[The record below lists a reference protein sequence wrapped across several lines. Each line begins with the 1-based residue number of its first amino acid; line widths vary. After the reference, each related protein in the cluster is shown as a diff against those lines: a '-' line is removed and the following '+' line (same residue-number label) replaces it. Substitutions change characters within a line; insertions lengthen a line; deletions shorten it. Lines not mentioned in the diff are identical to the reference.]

1 MPKKILIYGGSS
13 LISKELINIY
23 YKEGYNFIIFC
34 RKKELVLSH
43 LSDLQLDN
51 NRFKIFDTDLIDLQ
65 KNLEIVSKLEDNF
78 DGVIWIAGY
87 TGDPENEFNNIEL
100 ASNNIKINFLNP
112 VLIINQLLPKIIDNG
127 EGFLAVVCSVA
138 GLRGRAK
145 NIFYGSSKSG
155 LITFLSGLRQKFH
168 NKISILTIIPGYI
181 STNSFKENAPNFL
194 IASPKK
200 AASIIVKSIN
210 AKKEIIYIN
219 SFWRIIMFFVK
230 NIPEKIFKKLK
241 F

>member
-1 MPKKILIYGGSS
+1 M
-13 LISKELINIY
+13 
-23 YKEGYNFIIFC
+23 
-34 RKKELVLSH
+34 
-43 LSDLQLDN
+43 LSDLSNLKLDN
-51 NRFKIFDTDLIDLQ
+51 NKFEIFETDLIDLQ
-65 KNLEIVSKLEDNF
+65 KNLELISKLDDNI
-78 DGVIWIAGY
+78 DGVIWISGY
-87 TGDPENEFNNIEL
+87 TGDPKKEMNDIEL

-112 VLIINQLLPKIIDNG
+112 VLIINKLLPKIINNG
-127 EGFLAVVCSVA
+127 EGFLAVMCSVA

-168 NKISILTIIPGYI
+168 NKLNIVTIIPGYM
-181 STNSFKENAPNFL
+181 STNSFKESAPNFL
-194 IASPKK
+194 ITSPKK
-200 AASIIVKSIN
+200 AATIISKAIK

>member
-13 LISKELINIY
+13 LISKELISIY
-23 YKEGYNFIIFC
+23 SREDYNFIIFC
-34 RKKELVLSH
+34 RKKESVLSH
-43 LSDLQLDN
+43 LSNLKLDN
-51 NRFKIFDTDLIDLQ
+51 NRFEIFETDLIDLQ
-65 KNLEIVSKLEDNF
+65 KNLELISKLDDNI
-78 DGVIWIAGY
+78 DGVIWISGY
-87 TGDPENEFNNIEL
+87 TGDPVKEINDTEL
-100 ASNNIKINFLNP
+100 ALNNIKINFLNP
-112 VLIINQLLPKIIDNG
+112 VLIISKLLPKIINNG
-127 EGFLAVVCSVA
+127 EGFLAVMCSVA

-168 NKISILTIIPGYI
+168 NKLNIVTIIPGYM
-181 STNSFKENAPNFL
+181 STNSFKESAPNFL
-194 IASPKK
+194 ITSPKK
-200 AASIIVKSIN
+200 AATIISKAIKT
-210 AKKEIIYIN
+210 KKEIIYIN

>member
-13 LISKELINIY
+13 LISKELISIY
-23 YKEGYNFIIFC
+23 SREDYNFIIFC
-34 RKKELVLSH
+34 RKKESVLSH
-43 LSDLQLDN
+43 ISNLKLDN
-51 NRFKIFDTDLIDLQ
+51 NKFEIFETDLIDLQ
-65 KNLEIVSKLEDNF
+65 KNLELISKLDDNI
-78 DGVIWIAGY
+78 DGVIWISGY
-87 TGDPENEFNNIEL
+87 TGDPVKEINDVEL

-112 VLIINQLLPKIIDNG
+112 VLIINKLLPKIINNE
-127 EGFLAVVCSVA
+127 EGFLAVMCSVA

-168 NKISILTIIPGYI
+168 NKLNIVTIIPGYM
-181 STNSFKENAPNFL
+181 STSSFNESAPNFL
-194 IASPKK
+194 ITSPKK
-200 AASIIVKSIN
+200 AATIIIKAIK